1 MHRQATSYGHT
12 MNVMIVEDS
21 TAVYER
27 LIAMFQDIAGFRLV
41 AYADDAFDAVD
52 KWDKL
57 KGSADHPDAVIL
69 DIKLVAGNGIGV
81 LNYIKSRTPC
91 PMVIMLTNHATEQY
105 RKLCRNADYFFDKST
120 EFMRVPEV
128 LQQTFAPNRE
138 PVGGAN
144 Q

>member
-1 MHRQATSYGHT
+1 

-27 LIAMFQDIAGFRLV
+27 LLAMFQDIEEFKLV
-41 AYADDAFDAVD
+41 AYADDAFDALD

-57 KGSADHPDAVIL
+57 TGSADHPDAVIL

-81 LNYIKSRTPC
+81 LNYIKSRTPRT
-91 PMVIMLTNHATEQY
+91 MVIMLTNHATERY
-105 RKLCRNADYFFDKST
+105 RKLCGNADYFFDKNT

-128 LQQTFAPNRE
+128 LRQAFAQSGRTVEGTRP
-138 PVGGAN
+138 
-144 Q
+144 